1 MILFVCTG
9 NTCRSPLAAALVRA
23 RGIQAESAGIA
34 ACPGAPATPQA
45 VRAAARRGEDLTGHR
60 AQPVTGQ
67 LMAQADAVYAMTDAH
82 GDLLRARFPAFAD
95 KVRVLSPQ
103 ISDPYGGDDGV
114 YDLCAEELLCALER
128 AGVLPPPFQNG
139 ESLI

>member
-23 RGIQAESAGIA
+23 RGIQADSAGIA

-45 VRAAARRGEDLTGHR
+45 VRAAARRGGDLTGHR

-67 LMAQADAVYAMTDAH
+67 LMAQADAVYA

-114 YDLCAEELLCALER
+114 YDLCAGELLYALER
-128 AGVLPPPFQNG
+128 AGVLQPPFQNG